1 MENEAQKII
10 MSSAEFAHLGDGQIA
25 YMKKTSSDDL
35 ARSFP
40 ALPPLAPG
48 LELWAL
54 FSASGAPILVSDT
67 PGQALAGAQEQ
78 ELRTVTLH

>member
-1 MENEAQKII
+1 MTNEMEKIV
-10 MSSAEFAHLGDGQIA
+10 MTSAEFAHLGDGQIA

-35 ARSFP
+35 SRSFP

-54 FSASGAPILVSDT
+54 FSASGEPILISDSAA
-67 PGQALAGAQEQ
+67 QALAGAHEQ
-78 ELRTVTLH
+78 DLSTVTLH

>member
-1 MENEAQKII
+1 MTNEGHKII
-10 MSSAEFAHLGDGQIA
+10 MTSAEFAHLGDGEIA
-25 YMKKTSSDDL
+25 YMKKTSSEDL

-54 FSASGAPILVSDT
+54 FSASGEPILVSDT
-67 PGQALAGAQEQ
+67 PGQALAGAFEQ
-78 ELRTVTLH
+78 SLDTVTLH